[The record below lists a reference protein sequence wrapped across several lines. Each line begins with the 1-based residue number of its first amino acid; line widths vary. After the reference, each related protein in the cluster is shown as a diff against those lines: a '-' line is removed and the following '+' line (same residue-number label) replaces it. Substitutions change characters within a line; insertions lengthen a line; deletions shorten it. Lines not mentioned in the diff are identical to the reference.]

1 MLQLL
6 GVILVVGVLLW
17 LVQYFLTPYIDP
29 LVLRIFYVVVIILLI
44 LYILNAFG
52 LLPLANLPVPKVR

>member
-17 LVQYFLTPYIDP
+17 LVQHFLTPYIDP
-29 LVLRIFYVVVIILLI
+29 LVLRIFYVIVIILLI

>member
-17 LVQYFLTPYIDP
+17 LVQYFLTPYIDA

-52 LLPLANLPVPKVR
+52 LLPLANIPVPQVR

>member
-17 LVQYFLTPYIDP
+17 LVQYFLTPYIDA